1 MRRRQEAV
9 RLLHAKGPDFLSNHL
24 PEGPFRALEDFCSRR
39 DEAIRAT
46 AGAATAL
53 KEKPPCAR
61 CACDSPASS
70 VMNPKLGK
78 SHLAPLHLRLA
89 REQRDEPALPFPSKT
104 PSA

>member
-24 PEGPFRALEDFCSRR
+24 PEGPFHALEDFCSRR

-53 KEKPPCAR
+53 KEKTSLRPVR
-61 CACDSPASS
+61 
-70 VMNPKLGK
+70 
-78 SHLAPLHLRLA
+78 LRLA